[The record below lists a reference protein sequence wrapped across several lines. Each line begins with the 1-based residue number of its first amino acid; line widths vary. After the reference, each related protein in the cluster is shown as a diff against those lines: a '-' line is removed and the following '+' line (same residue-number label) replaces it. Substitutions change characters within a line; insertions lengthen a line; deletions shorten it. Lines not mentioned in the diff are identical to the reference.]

1 MNRLH
6 IQDSSLPKEKAE
18 KLLYRLLEQYQEP
31 LFRFVYFKIHHRE
44 SALDIVQDI
53 FTKVWIYIC
62 DGKKIEHEQA
72 FLYRI
77 ARNAVID
84 HYKKARSSSLDALL
98 ESHPEQEPAFM
109 KNEHESLA
117 DSDEVLSLIN
127 SLGEEDAL
135 ILYLRYVED
144 KSLEDIARFLGK
156 TKNATTVRI
165 HRAVEKLK
173 TKVDTQKQDYE

>member
-6 IQDSSLPKEKAE
+6 TQDSSLPKEKAE
-18 KLLYRLLEQYQEP
+18 KLLYRLLEQYEEP

-84 HYKKARSSSLDALL
+84 HYKKSRTSSLDALL
-98 ESHPEQEPAFM
+98 EAHPEDEPGTPNNDHD
-109 KNEHESLA
+109 KT
-117 DSDEVLSLIN
+117 SDATIVQKLIN
-127 SLGEEDAL
+127 TLPEEDAMV
-135 ILYLRYVED
+135 LYLRFVED
-144 KSLEDIARFLGK
+144 KSLDDIARLLGK
-156 TKNATTVRI
+156 TKNATTVKI

-173 TKVDTQKQDYE
+173 ALVGNNEEFYE

>member
-6 IQDSSLPKEKAE
+6 TQDSSLPKEKAE
-18 KLLYRLLEQYQEP
+18 KLLYRLLEQYQDP
-31 LFRFVYFKIHHRE
+31 LFRFVYFKINHRE

-53 FTKVWIYIC
+53 FIKVWNYIC

-84 HYKKARSSSLDALL
+84 HYKKARSASLDALL
-98 ESHPEQEPAFM
+98 EHSPEQEPVFL
-109 KNEHESLA
+109 KNDQDTLA
-117 DSDEVLSLIN
+117 DTDEVISLIN
-127 SLGEEDAL
+127 SLGEEDAM

-144 KSLEDIARFLGK
+144 KSLEDIARLLGK
-156 TKNATTVRI
+156 TKNATTVKI

-173 TKVDTQKQDYE
+173 SKVEEQNKYE

>member
-18 KLLYRLLEQYQEP
+18 KLLYRLLDQYEEP
-31 LFRFVYFKIHHRE
+31 LFRFVYFKINHRE

-72 FLYRI
+72 FLYRT

-84 HYKKARSSSLDALL
+84 HYKKSRTSSLDAIL
-98 ESHPEQEPAFM
+98 EEHPEVEPGTA
-109 KNEHESLA
+109 KNEY
-117 DSDEVLSLIN
+117 DKVSDKILVQQLIN
-127 SLGEEDAL
+127 TLPEEDATV
-135 ILYLRYVED
+135 LYLRFVED
-144 KSLEDIARFLGK
+144 KSLDDIARLLGK
-156 TKNATTVRI
+156 TKNATTVKI

-173 TKVDTQKQDYE
+173 ALVGNDEKFYE